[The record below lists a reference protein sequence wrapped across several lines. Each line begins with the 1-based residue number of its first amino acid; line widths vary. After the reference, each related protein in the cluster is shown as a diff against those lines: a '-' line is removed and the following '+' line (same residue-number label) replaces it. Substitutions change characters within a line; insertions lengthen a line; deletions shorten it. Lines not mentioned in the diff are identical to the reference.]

1 MSNDL
6 PQSDTVASGTS
17 TSLNGAQPTD
27 ANAPDETS
35 EATEA
40 TEATQPWPLIGGLV
54 AGIAALV
61 AVVRIIRSRRQPAV
75 DERLAEAAHSLGS
88 AAVGLGSRAARR
100 TAAVAQPVA
109 RDAAALSVVAA
120 QDAAGFAA
128 EEARKVAAVAA
139 GGVREVAEGV
149 AGGVREVA
157 EGVERVQ
164 KAWSKL
170 VNWLTIQVFG
180 SAGYVLGARAGR
192 ERYDQITA
200 LAKRAQRLVQ

>member
-40 TEATQPWPLIGGLV
+40 TEATRWPLIGGLV

-170 VNWLTIQVFG
+170 VTRLTILVFG